1 MQRLRGL
8 TRVRPLAAV
17 TAVAAALAM
26 ALGGTSS
33 AAAAPADSGSRT
45 GSGSASAG
53 VADTARKGADRT
65 AEVTMREVPVEKLV
79 TRTPDSKGHLKV
91 LLENGKTAE
100 IPASA
105 KDRVTKALSA
115 RDADDDVST
124 KGTVYGNCGSSYV
137 TLHQKDNDYPVRMRT
152 GFDLNQPAVAYA
164 WVAAV
169 TGPGFADSY
178 TRSGSLFFERSWDGE
193 YNSDGD
199 ESEGWYFA
207 AVAPGSNAVLWNGNV
222 CTSGGPTEL
231 EYLTEPKAA
240 CLENVPSGTESA
252 GDGWIRNTSVG
263 VDHRNK
269 TTTPPDGPGQRASA
283 ATACLTQTGGGNA
296 ARGDI
301 TGWRDAQIFRDANAP
316 GAVLARCHLIANVLG
331 GKGQSARHQQTNL
344 VPCFQVGMNT
354 GTPSMR
360 TYETIVQ
367 NAVDNDL
374 GRNDAVSYSVIP
386 LYEDATSTIP
396 SSVIMSA
403 TLQRA
408 DGSSRSLFW
417 FRIVGNTGPGGVNL
431 GN

>member
-1 MQRLRGL
+1 M
-8 TRVRPLAAV
+8 

-33 AAAAPADSGSRT
+33 AAAAPADPGNRT
-45 GSGSASAG
+45 GPESASDRA
-53 VADTARKGADRT
+53 ADTDTARKGADRT
-65 AEVTMREVPVEKLV
+65 AKATMREVPVEKLV
-79 TRTPDSKGHLKV
+79 TRTPDTKGNLKV
-91 LLENGKTAE
+91 LLENGKTAQ

-105 KDRVTKALSA
+105 KDRVTKALA
-115 RDADDDVST
+115 ADDGVST
-124 KGTVYGNCGSSYV
+124 KGRVYGNCGSSYV
-137 TLHQKDNDYPVRMRT
+137 TLHQKSNDYPVRMRT
-152 GFDLNQPAVAYA
+152 GFDLKQPAVAYT
-164 WVAAV
+164 WVAAL
-169 TGPGFADSY
+169 TGPGGFADDYES
-178 TRSGSLFFERSWDGE
+178 SGGLAFQRSWDGE

-199 ESEGWYFA
+199 ESEGWYYA
-207 AVAPGSNAVLWNGNV
+207 AVAPAASNAVLWNGNV

-240 CLENVPSGTESA
+240 CLENVPSGTEPA
-252 GDGWIRNTSVG
+252 GSGWIRNTSVG

-269 TTTPPDGPGQRASA
+269 TTTPQDGPGQRASA
-283 ATACLTQTGGGNA
+283 ATACLTRTGGGNA

-316 GAVLARCHLIANVLG
+316 GATLARCHLIANVLG

-354 GTPSMR
+354 GPGSMR

-367 NAVDNDL
+367 NAVANDL

-386 LYEDATSTIP
+386 LYRDRTSTIP
-396 SSVIMSA
+396 SSVIMTA
-403 TLQRA
+403 TLQRH

-417 FRIVGNTGPGGVNL
+417 FRIVGNTGPGNVNL